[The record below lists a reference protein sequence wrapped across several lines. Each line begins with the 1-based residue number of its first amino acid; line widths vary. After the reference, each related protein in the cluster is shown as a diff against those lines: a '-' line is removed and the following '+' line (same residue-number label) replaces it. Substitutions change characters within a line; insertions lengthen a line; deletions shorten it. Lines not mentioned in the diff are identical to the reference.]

1 VRNALVHGLEP
12 SADRGAKGK
21 AGRGSRH
28 RCAYHQGSHSVI
40 ESPGDGRGIARP
52 KKIDCKQVEKG
63 VIAPGAVMTREEIC
77 ALRVGPDGFILPSP
91 SGQRAE
97 RPTRES
103 LSAVP
108 GQLVAPDRLGRFVL
122 IHRVHRRFG
131 LPDDSVDPWD
141 RIVAI
146 GENAG
151 KGSAFLVDEMIRNQ
165 EVVMKHLGVFG
176 QNLPAVAGAAI
187 LARAASR

>member
-12 SADRGAKGK
+12 LADRGAKGK

-28 RCAYHQGSHSVI
+28 RCGYHQGSHSVI
-40 ESPGDGRGIARP
+40 ELPGDGRGIARP

-97 RPTRES
+97 RPMRES
-103 LSAVP
+103 LSTVP

-122 IHRVHRRFG
+122 IHRLHHRFG
-131 LPDDSVDPWD
+131 PPDDSVDPWD
-141 RIVAI
+141 RIVVI

-151 KGSAFLVDEMIRNQ
+151 KGSALLGDEMIRN
-165 EVVMKHLGVFG
+165 
-176 QNLPAVAGAAI
+176 
-187 LARAASR
+187 